1 MKKIIFAAAIL
12 SAGIMTGCSLS
23 FDGTDNSQPAENVQ
37 GSENAVTTQGT
48 DTESEEAAD
57 PLEEAKDVAAM
68 YLKAANAEFDQSM
81 VKLMTDDYAADYE
94 YMKKNM
100 GGDNEYGED
109 EQISG
114 VRYSF
119 DKDKCGFIDKVN
131 ISEEYSKA
139 AELYVTIA
147 YDSSE
152 GEVTSSQYILM
163 VLDKDNDWKV
173 CFAGSK
179 AQAYAD
185 GIITDENSEKAEANA
200 QAVYEAAEK
209 AVKELSKDKSYKFEY
224 MNYISTE
231 TDKFIEK
238 KKVLSEKLAALQ
250 DSIRT
255 EKEEQE
261 CADELDE
268 EIRALTKQASEKT
281 YIGGLTKECVD
292 AFVSMVYLYDDQTM
306 KIEFN
311 CEDVIRRALEKY
323 GA

>member
-23 FDGTDNSQPAENVQ
+23 FNGTDSSQPAENVQ

-173 CFAGSK
+173 CFAGS
-179 AQAYAD
+179 
-185 GIITDENSEKAEANA
+185 NRS
-200 QAVYEAAEK
+200 AVY
-209 AVKELSKDKSYKFEY
+209 
-224 MNYISTE
+224 
-231 TDKFIEK
+231 
-238 KKVLSEKLAALQ
+238 
-250 DSIRT
+250 
-255 EKEEQE
+255 
-261 CADELDE
+261 
-268 EIRALTKQASEKT
+268 
-281 YIGGLTKECVD
+281 
-292 AFVSMVYLYDDQTM
+292 
-306 KIEFN
+306 
-311 CEDVIRRALEKY
+311 
-323 GA
+323 

>member
-1 MKKIIFAAAIL
+1 M
-12 SAGIMTGCSLS
+12 
-23 FDGTDNSQPAENVQ
+23 
-37 GSENAVTTQGT
+37 
-48 DTESEEAAD
+48 
-57 PLEEAKDVAAM
+57 
-68 YLKAANAEFDQSM
+68 
-81 VKLMTDDYAADYE
+81 
-94 YMKKNM
+94 
-100 GGDNEYGED
+100 
-109 EQISG
+109 
-114 VRYSF
+114 
-119 DKDKCGFIDKVN
+119 N

-209 AVKELSKDKSYKFEY
+209 AVTELSKDKSYKFEY

-238 KKVLSEKLAALQ
+238 
-250 DSIRT
+250 I
-255 EKEEQE
+255 KEQLP
-261 CADELDE
+261 DELKDTYFTVFIDE
-268 EIRALTKQASEKT
+268 GKLDYVVWSQEAGAEITVTYPEK
-281 YIGGLTKECVD
+281 K
-292 AFVSMVYLYDDQTM
+292 
-306 KIEFN
+306 N
-311 CEDVIRRALEKY
+311 
-323 GA
+323 

>member
-1 MKKIIFAAAIL
+1 MKKKTDGKVVATIDGVVKKIGTVGDAAAE
-12 SAGIMTGCSLS
+12 G
-23 FDGTDNSQPAENVQ
+23 DNS
-37 GSENAVTTQGT
+37 
-48 DTESEEAAD
+48 
-57 PLEEAKDVAAM
+57 
-68 YLKAANAEFDQSM
+68 
-81 VKLMTDDYAADYE
+81 DD
-94 YMKKNM
+94 
-100 GGDNEYGED
+100 GD
-109 EQISG
+109 
-114 VRYSF
+114 
-119 DKDKCGFIDKVN
+119 DKDDMDITD
-131 ISEEYSKA
+131 SSMDYSGDSSDDDVFAIIEGEGGVSVTFSVGELNLDRA

-238 KKVLSEKLAALQ
+238 
-250 DSIRT
+250 I
-255 EKEEQE
+255 KEQLP
-261 CADELDE
+261 DELRDTYFTVFIDE
-268 EIRALTKQASEKT
+268 GKLDYVVWSQEAGSEITVTYPEK
-281 YIGGLTKECVD
+281 K
-292 AFVSMVYLYDDQTM
+292 
-306 KIEFN
+306 N
-311 CEDVIRRALEKY
+311 
-323 GA
+323 

>member
-12 SAGIMTGCSLS
+12 SAAVMTGCSLS
-23 FDGTDNSQPAENVQ
+23 FDGTDSSQPAENVQ
-37 GSENAVTTQGT
+37 GSENAVTTQGNN
-48 DTESEEAAD
+48 TESEEAAD

-152 GEVTSSQYILM
+152 GESRHRSIFLM
-163 VLDKDNDWKV
+163 D
-173 CFAGSK
+173 
-179 AQAYAD
+179 
-185 GIITDENSEKAEANA
+185 
-200 QAVYEAAEK
+200 
-209 AVKELSKDKSYKFEY
+209 
-224 MNYISTE
+224 
-231 TDKFIEK
+231 
-238 KKVLSEKLAALQ
+238 
-250 DSIRT
+250 
-255 EKEEQE
+255 
-261 CADELDE
+261 
-268 EIRALTKQASEKT
+268 
-281 YIGGLTKECVD
+281 
-292 AFVSMVYLYDDQTM
+292 
-306 KIEFN
+306 
-311 CEDVIRRALEKY
+311 ALEQVQLIGKV
-323 GA
+323 

>member
-23 FDGTDNSQPAENVQ
+23 FDGTDSSQPAENVQ

-185 GIITDENSEKAEANA
+185 GIITDENSERAEANA
-200 QAVYEAAEK
+200 QAVYEAADK

-238 KKVLSEKLAALQ
+238 
-250 DSIRT
+250 I
-255 EKEEQE
+255 KEQLP
-261 CADELDE
+261 DELKDTYFTVFIDE
-268 EIRALTKQASEKT
+268 GKLDYVVWSQEAGSEITVTYPEK
-281 YIGGLTKECVD
+281 K
-292 AFVSMVYLYDDQTM
+292 
-306 KIEFN
+306 N
-311 CEDVIRRALEKY
+311 
-323 GA
+323 

>member
-12 SAGIMTGCSLS
+12 SAAVMTGCSLS
-23 FDGTDNSQPAENVQ
+23 FDGTDSSQPAENVQ

-48 DTESEEAAD
+48 DTESEEAA
-57 PLEEAKDVAAM
+57 EERSTTQNSEAPGMASRLLRAS
-68 YLKAANAEFDQSM
+68 YRM

-185 GIITDENSEKAEANA
+185 GIITRKRQRLTLRRYMRRQKRRSRSFQKTKATS
-200 QAVYEAAEK
+200 
-209 AVKELSKDKSYKFEY
+209 LS
-224 MNYISTE
+224 T
-231 TDKFIEK
+231 
-238 KKVLSEKLAALQ
+238 
-250 DSIRT
+250 
-255 EKEEQE
+255 
-261 CADELDE
+261 
-268 EIRALTKQASEKT
+268 
-281 YIGGLTKECVD
+281 
-292 AFVSMVYLYDDQTM
+292 
-306 KIEFN
+306 
-311 CEDVIRRALEKY
+311 
-323 GA
+323 

>member
-23 FDGTDNSQPAENVQ
+23 FDGTDSSQPAENVQ

-163 VLDKDNDWKV
+163 
-173 CFAGSK
+173 
-179 AQAYAD
+179 
-185 GIITDENSEKAEANA
+185 
-200 QAVYEAAEK
+200 
-209 AVKELSKDKSYKFEY
+209 LSL
-224 MNYISTE
+224 IH
-231 TDKFIEK
+231 I
-238 KKVLSEKLAALQ
+238 
-250 DSIRT
+250 
-255 EKEEQE
+255 
-261 CADELDE
+261 
-268 EIRALTKQASEKT
+268 
-281 YIGGLTKECVD
+281 
-292 AFVSMVYLYDDQTM
+292 
-306 KIEFN
+306 
-311 CEDVIRRALEKY
+311 
-323 GA
+323 

>member
-12 SAGIMTGCSLS
+12 SVAVMTGCS
-23 FDGTDNSQPAENVQ
+23 FDFGGGTESSQLVENVQ
-37 GSENAVTTQGT
+37 GGQTTAVTEGA

-100 GGDNEYGED
+100 GGDNEYGDD
-109 EQISG
+109 EQLSG

-139 AELYVTIA
+139 AELYVTVA

-152 GEVTSSQYILM
+152 GEVTSSQYLLM

-200 QAVYEAAEK
+200 QAVYEAADK
-209 AVKELSKDKSYKFEY
+209 AVKELSKDKDYKFEY

-231 TDKFIEK
+231 TDTFIEK
-238 KKVLSEKLAALQ
+238 
-250 DSIRT
+250 I
-255 EKEEQE
+255 KEQLP
-261 CADELDE
+261 DELKDSYFTVFIDDGKLDYVVWSQE
-268 EIRALTKQASEKT
+268 AGAEITVTYPEK
-281 YIGGLTKECVD
+281 K
-292 AFVSMVYLYDDQTM
+292 
-306 KIEFN
+306 
-311 CEDVIRRALEKY
+311 
-323 GA
+323 

>member
-12 SAGIMTGCSLS
+12 SAAVMTGCSLS
-23 FDGTDNSQPAENVQ
+23 FDGTDSSQPAENVQ

-238 KKVLSEKLAALQ
+238 IKEQLS
-250 DSIRT
+250 
-255 EKEEQE
+255 
-261 CADELDE
+261 DELKDTYFT
-268 EIRALTKQASEKT
+268 IFNNDFQYRFYSFFTLVTNGFIVLFCKFIISFSSCWTCCIFAGFFNFSSILIYSHNYALLEVFVK
-281 YIGGLTKECVD
+281 YI
-292 AFVSMVYLYDDQTM
+292 
-306 KIEFN
+306 
-311 CEDVIRRALEKY
+311 
-323 GA
+323 